1 MKKLLL
7 AILLLSIAPAMVADN
22 CCSSSSGKNCNACC
36 PIEDKCCPESCETNC
51 EPNGCCPEDCKD
63 LDPCDCRVSSQSF
76 FRVRPHFQ
84 GASPEKVSMY
94 RLERIYARIDGKH
107 GAFQV
112 VPFGGRTTNS
122 RRFATFFTPFCKA
135 ELIVAEDPDEDRDID
150 ATAFNIFTENS
161 FTSGNAFKSLICLR
175 PRQST
180 AGVGL
185 SWRQKLSR
193 NGEEEKGFWF
203 EVSLP
208 ITHVRNTMDLSE
220 NVLQSGGGAVTSGTK
235 PNLSKIAQPNMTTA
249 FQQQAF
255 NFGRIPCDCGDGLT
269 KTSVADVDLRV
280 GYGWK
285 SESMCHLESYFG
297 ILIPTGNKV
306 RGCNMF
312 EPIVG
317 HDHHVGFE
325 FGNAGGFRIWAN
337 EEKEREVWIET
348 AIHSIY
354 LNKNTQRR
362 SFDVLYK
369 PWSRYLPVYCNIAQA
384 QQAVDASNPAIY
396 TPGINVFTQDVEV
409 HGRFQRTYN
418 TAFVFNGSQFSGEA
432 GYNFFCRD
440 GECVELCNWCDTV
453 AFVSCN
459 AQVGESIGATNRFRT
474 IDKCNGDCPGEN
486 AVVSNVVQEDF
497 YNKNTIKQAD
507 LDLNSAAAPCQTQHT
522 FYANLGYRWDDIEY
536 PIFVGIGGSYEFA
549 PDNTGLDRW
558 LVWGKIGVSY

>member
-7 AILLLSIAPAMVADN
+7 AILLLSIAPAMVAAS
-22 CCSSSSGKNCNACC
+22 CCSSNSSADCNACC
-36 PIEDKCCPESCETNC
+36 PVKDDCCPKSCETSC

-63 LDPCDCRVSSQSF
+63 LDPCDCRVSSHSF

-84 GASPEKVSMY
+84 GASPEKVSMN
-94 RLERIYARIDGKH
+94 RLDRIYARIEGKQ
-107 GAFQV
+107 GSFLA
-112 VPFGGRTTNS
+112 VPFGGRTAKS
-122 RRFATFFTPFCKA
+122 RRFGTYFAPFCKA
-135 ELIVAEDPDEDRDID
+135 ELIVAEDPDEERDID
-150 ATAFNIFTENS
+150 ATAFNIFTQKG
-161 FTSGNAFKSLICLR
+161 TGGVSGEGFKSRICLR

-185 SWRQKLSR
+185 SWRQKLSCC
-193 NGEEEKGFWF
+193 NSEEEKGFWF

-220 NVLQSGGGAVTSGTK
+220 NVLEKGDGVITSAQDA
-235 PNLSKIAQPNMTTA
+235 NLAKIAQPNMTTA
-249 FQQQAF
+249 FQQEAF
-255 NFGRIPCDCGDGLT
+255 NFGRIPCDCGDGLP
-269 KTSVADVDLRV
+269 KTSVADIDLRV
-280 GYGWK
+280 GYGWT

-306 RGCNMF
+306 RGCNIF

-369 PWSRYLPVYCNIAQA
+369 PWSRYLPVYCNFAQA
-384 QQAVDASNPAIY
+384 TQANTESNSALY

-418 TAFVFNGSQFSGEA
+418 TAFVFNGSHFSGEA

-440 GECVELCNWCDTV
+440 AECVELCNWCDTV
-453 AFVSCN
+453 AFVDCD
-459 AQVGESIGATNRFRT
+459 AQNGSGTIGIANRFRT
-474 IDKCNGDCPGEN
+474 ISNCNEACIGDPSFGED
-486 AVVSNVVQEDF
+486 Q
-497 YNKNTIKQAD
+497 YNKNTISQND
-507 LDLNSAAAPCQTQHT
+507 LDLNSAAAPCQAQHT

-536 PIFVGIGGSYEFA
+536 PAFVGVGGSYEFA